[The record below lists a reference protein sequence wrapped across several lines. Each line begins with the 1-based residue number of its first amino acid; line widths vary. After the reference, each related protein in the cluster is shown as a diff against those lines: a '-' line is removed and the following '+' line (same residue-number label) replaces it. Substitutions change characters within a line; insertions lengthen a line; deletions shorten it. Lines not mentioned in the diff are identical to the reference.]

1 MQRKL
6 PTLLIAIAFTLLLPT
21 IAQAATLRTGSSG
34 PAVVTLQRE
43 LNNAGYSVGATDGI
57 FGPLTAQGVVRFQTA
72 EGLNVDGIVGPAT
85 EAALQPQPQIKTK
98 TEAIIATAKEYIGT
112 PYLWGGITPA
122 GFDCSGFVQYVFAHN
137 GIMLQRV
144 SSDQSKNGNEVTYG
158 NLMPGDLVFFSMNE
172 NGVVSHVGLYIG
184 NDQFIG
190 SENSGVRIVTLD
202 QYWVAR
208 FVVARSVY

>member
-1 MQRKL
+1 
-6 PTLLIAIAFTLLLPT
+6 
-21 IAQAATLRTGSSG
+21 
-34 PAVVTLQRE
+34 
-43 LNNAGYSVGATDGI
+43 
-57 FGPLTAQGVVRFQTA
+57 
-72 EGLNVDGIVGPAT
+72 LNVDGIVGPAT